1 MFNKVAIILVV
12 SLVTTACT
20 TRNIPRS
27 WRPVTVEEKALK
39 WAVKLCHQFGYEV
52 ESEERRKCIARRY
65 DQYVMEHN

>member
-1 MFNKVAIILVV
+1 MKQVALILAIA
-12 SLVTTACT
+12 LVTNACT

-39 WAVKLCHQFGYEV
+39 WAVKLCHQFGYEA
-52 ESEERRKCIARRY
+52 ESEDRRKCIARRY